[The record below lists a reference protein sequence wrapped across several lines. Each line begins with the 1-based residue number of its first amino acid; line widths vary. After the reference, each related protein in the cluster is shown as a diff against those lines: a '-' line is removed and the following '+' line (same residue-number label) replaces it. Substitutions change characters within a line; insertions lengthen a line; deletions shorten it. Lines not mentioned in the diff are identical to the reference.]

1 MLRLKFPWITGF
13 YSDGGATIYHPYS
26 GVLVALA
33 DPLASVMK
41 WVASAP
47 LGREVSWNGIVDFNP
62 VLATQL
68 GHEVALVEILDYL
81 KDELGVVESV
91 ANNR

>member
-1 MLRLKFPWITGF
+1 LLRLKFPWIAEF

-26 GVLVALA
+26 GTLVALA

-41 WVASAP
+41 WVDSAP
-47 LGREVSWNGIVDFNP
+47 LGLEVSWNGIADFNP
-62 VLATQL
+62 ELAKQL
-68 GHEVALVEILDYL
+68 GHELALAEILDYL